1 MKCAVR
7 YYSRSGNTRL
17 LAEAIADELGVPS
30 VSFDAPEAKL
40 SGHTDVLFIG
50 GALYAYGLDKKL
62 VSYIRTL
69 DSDMVGRA
77 ILFSTTW
84 LSKHSFDL
92 MRKELEARGI
102 AVAERTFYAK
112 NKPSAECLKEAKAFA
127 DDMAK

>member
-7 YYSRSGNTRL
+7 YCSRSGNTRF
-17 LAEAIADELGVPS
+17 LAEAIAEELGVPAVS
-30 VSFDAPEAKL
+30 VDAPEAKL
-40 SGHTDVLFIG
+40 SGHIDVLFIG

-69 DSDMVGRA
+69 DGDMVGRA
-77 ILFSTTW
+77 VLFSTTW

-102 AVAERTFYAK
+102 VVAERTFYAK
-112 NKPSAECLKEAKAFA
+112 NKPSAERLKEAKAFA
-127 DDMAK
+127 DDMAR

>member
-17 LAEAIADELGVPS
+17 LAEAIADELGVEA
-30 VSFDAPEAKL
+30 VSADSSDATI
-40 SGHTDVLFIG
+40 SRHIDVLFIG

-69 DSDMVGRA
+69 DGDMVGRA
-77 ILFSTTW
+77 VLFSTTW
-84 LSKHSFDL
+84 LSKHSFDQ

-112 NKPSAECLKEAKAFA
+112 NKPSAERLKEAKAFA

>member
-17 LAEAIADELGVPS
+17 LAEAIAGELGVEA
-30 VSFDAPEAKL
+30 VSADSSDATI
-40 SGHTDVLFIG
+40 SGHIDVLFIG

-69 DSDMVGRA
+69 DGDMVGRA
-77 ILFSTTW
+77 VLFSTTW
-84 LSKHSFDL
+84 LSKHSFDQ

-112 NKPSAECLKEAKAFA
+112 NKPSAERLKEAKAFA

>member
-17 LAEAIADELGVPS
+17 LAEAIADELGVEA
-30 VSFDAPEAKL
+30 VSADSSDATI
-40 SGHTDVLFIG
+40 SGHIDVLFIG
-50 GALYAYGLDKKL
+50 GALYAYGLDKRL

-69 DSDMVGRA
+69 DGDMVGRA
-77 ILFSTTW
+77 VLFSTTW

-102 AVAERTFYAK
+102 VVAERTFYAK
-112 NKPSAECLKEAKAFA
+112 NKPTPERLKEAKAFA
-127 DDMAK
+127 DDMAR

>member
-7 YYSRSGNTRL
+7 YYSRSGNARL
-17 LAEAIADELGVPS
+17 LAEAIADELGIEAVS
-30 VSFDAPEAKL
+30 VDAPEAKL

-50 GALYAYGLDKKL
+50 GVLYAYGLDKKL

-69 DSDMVGRA
+69 DGDMVGRA
-77 ILFSTTW
+77 VLFSTTW

-112 NKPSAECLKEAKAFA
+112 NKPSAERLKEAKAFA

>member
-17 LAEAIADELGVPS
+17 LAEAIAGELGVEA
-30 VSFDAPEAKL
+30 VSADSSDAKI
-40 SGHTDVLFIG
+40 SGHIDVLFIG
-50 GALYAYGLDKKL
+50 GALYAYGLDKRL
-62 VSYIRTL
+62 VSFIRTL
-69 DSDMVGRA
+69 DGDMVGRA
-77 ILFSTTW
+77 VLFSTTW

-112 NKPSAECLKEAKAFA
+112 NKPSAERLKEAKAFA

>member
-7 YYSRSGNTRL
+7 YCSRSGNTRF
-17 LAEAIADELGVPS
+17 LAETIAEELGVP
-30 VSFDAPEAKL
+30 L
-40 SGHTDVLFIG
+40 SLSTLLRQSSPATPMYSLSAVP
-50 GALYAYGLDKKL
+50 LYAYGLDKKL

-69 DSDMVGRA
+69 DGDMVGRA

-112 NKPSAECLKEAKAFA
+112 NKPSAERLKEAKAFA

>member
-7 YYSRSGNTRL
+7 YCSRSGNTRL
-17 LAEAIADELGVPS
+17 LAEAIADELGVEA
-30 VSFDAPEAKL
+30 VSADSSDATI
-40 SGHTDVLFIG
+40 SGHIDVLFIG

-69 DSDMVGRA
+69 DGDMVGRA
-77 ILFSTTW
+77 VLFSTTW

-102 AVAERTFYAK
+102 VVAERTFYAK
-112 NKPSAECLKEAKAFA
+112 NKPSAERLKEAKAFA

>member
-17 LAEAIADELGVPS
+17 LAEAIADELGVEA
-30 VSFDAPEAKL
+30 VSADSSDATI
-40 SGHTDVLFIG
+40 SGHIDVLFIG

-69 DSDMVGRA
+69 DGDMVGRA
-77 ILFSTTW
+77 VLFSTTW

-102 AVAERTFYAK
+102 VVAERTFYAK
-112 NKPSAECLKEAKAFA
+112 NKPSAERLKEAKAFA
-127 DDMAK
+127 DDMAR

>member
-17 LAEAIADELGVPS
+17 LAEAIADELGVEA
-30 VSFDAPEAKL
+30 VSADSSDATI
-40 SGHTDVLFIG
+40 SGHIDVLFIG

-69 DSDMVGRA
+69 DGDMVGRA
-77 ILFSTTW
+77 VLFSTTW
-84 LSKHSFDL
+84 LSKHSFDQ

-102 AVAERTFYAK
+102 VVAERTFYAK
-112 NKPSAECLKEAKAFA
+112 NKPSAERLKEAKAFA

>member
-17 LAEAIADELGVPS
+17 LAEAIADELGVEA
-30 VSFDAPEAKL
+30 VSADSSDATI
-40 SGHTDVLFIG
+40 SGHIDVLFIG

-62 VSYIRTL
+62 VSYSRTL
-69 DSDMVGRA
+69 DGDMVGRA
-77 ILFSTTW
+77 VLFSTTW

-112 NKPSAECLKEAKAFA
+112 NKPTPERLKEAKAFA

>member
-17 LAEAIADELGVPS
+17 LAEAIADELGVEA
-30 VSFDAPEAKL
+30 VSADSSDATI
-40 SGHTDVLFIG
+40 SGHIDVLFIG

-69 DSDMVGRA
+69 DGDMVGRA
-77 ILFSTTW
+77 VLFSTTW

-102 AVAERTFYAK
+102 VVAERTFYAK
-112 NKPSAECLKEAKAFA
+112 NKPTPERLKEAKAFA
-127 DDMAK
+127 DDMAR

>member
-7 YYSRSGNTRL
+7 YCSRSGNTRL
-17 LAEAIADELGVPS
+17 LAEAIADELGIEA
-30 VSFDAPEAKL
+30 VSIDAPEAKL
-40 SGHTDVLFIG
+40 SGRTDVLFIG

-69 DSDMVGRA
+69 DGDMVGRTA
-77 ILFSTTW
+77 LFSTTW

-112 NKPSAECLKEAKAFA
+112 NKPSAERLKEAKAFA

>member
-17 LAEAIADELGVPS
+17 LAEAIADELGVPA
-30 VSFDAPEAKL
+30 VSADSSDATI
-40 SGHTDVLFIG
+40 SGHIDVLFIG

-77 ILFSTTW
+77 VLFSTTW

-102 AVAERTFYAK
+102 VVAERTFYAK
-112 NKPSAECLKEAKAFA
+112 NKPSAERLKEAKAFA
-127 DDMAK
+127 DDMAR

>member
-30 VSFDAPEAKL
+30 VSVDAPEAKL

-112 NKPSAECLKEAKAFA
+112 SKPSAECLKEAKAFA